1 MIVNLVRRSEQTENE
16 EVQQTDLRA
25 PVRLAFTNHMNR
37 LVAGDRTPSAP
48 ERPEMLTC
56 TNPAF
61 DGPMVLFQHVIKILY
76 GSVLAVFLQNT
87 AGFELSDGWRI
98 GGVLVRINYPR
109 PPDGSP
115 RPRIWS
121 ESAPPP
127 LHHVWPRE
135 GSRSSHRWSP
145 P

>member
-1 MIVNLVRRSEQTENE
+1 MKRCSRRTFP
-16 EVQQTDLRA
+16 RP
-25 PVRLAFTNHMNR
+25 PVRLALANHMDR

-61 DGPMVLFQHVIKILY
+61 DGPMVLFQDVIKILY

-98 GGVLVRINYPR
+98 GGVLVGINYPR
-109 PPDGSP
+109 RRMVLP

-121 ESAPPP
+121 ENAPPL

-145 P
+145 PRGINTPTCP